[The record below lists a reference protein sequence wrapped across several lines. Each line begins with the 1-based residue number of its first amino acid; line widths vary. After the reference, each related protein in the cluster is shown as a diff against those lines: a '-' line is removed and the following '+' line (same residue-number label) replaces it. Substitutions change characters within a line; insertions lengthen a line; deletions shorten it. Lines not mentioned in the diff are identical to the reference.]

1 MFRAVQ
7 DLKTQ
12 TSHQLSHQD
21 YLHCST
27 VYQQN
32 VDWRIKLQIFSTK
45 PKKKTEGERIYYQTL
60 RKINIPGV
68 VNYEEI

>member
-45 PKKKTEGERIYYQTL
+45 PKKNRGGENLLPNVEKYKY
-60 RKINIPGV
+60 PGSCKL
-68 VNYEEI
+68 